1 MNEQHNKVVDKIRE
15 LSAAADNIEG
25 AGVLVIA
32 CFDESD
38 DQIRTTVA
46 ASGSCVMIA
55 EGIAEALT
63 DPNTSQVAE
72 LIHKSAKLA
81 ALNAQPTASNYSKRQ
96 RLTSTTRTR
105 RTTTSKQPAQR
116 IPGDAKCIKL

>member
-46 ASGSCVMIA
+46 AIGRRVMIA
-55 EGIAEALT
+55 KGIAEALT

-72 LIHKSAKLA
+72 LIHKGAKLA
-81 ALNAQPTASNYSKRQ
+81 AL
-96 RLTSTTRTR
+96 
-105 RTTTSKQPAQR
+105 
-116 IPGDAKCIKL
+116 KCAADSIKLIQRGSA

>member
-46 ASGSCVMIA
+46 ANGSRVMIA
-55 EGIAEALT
+55 KGIAEALT
-63 DPNTSQVAE
+63 DPNTSQVAG
-72 LIHKSAKLA
+72 LIHKGAKLA
-81 ALNAQPTASNYSKRQ
+81 AL
-96 RLTSTTRTR
+96 
-105 RTTTSKQPAQR
+105 
-116 IPGDAKCIKL
+116 KCAADSLKLFKEAALDLDDEDEKNDSE

>member
-1 MNEQHNKVVDKIRE
+1 MNEQHNKVADKIRE

-38 DQIRTTVA
+38 DQIRTMVA
-46 ASGSCVMIA
+46 VNGSRVMIA
-55 EGIAEALT
+55 KGIAETLT
-63 DPNTSQVAE
+63 DPNTEQVAE

-81 ALNAQPTASNYSKRQ
+81 AL
-96 RLTSTTRTR
+96 
-105 RTTTSKQPAQR
+105 
-116 IPGDAKCIKL
+116 KCAANSLKLFKEAALDLDNEDEENDSE

>member
-1 MNEQHNKVVDKIRE
+1 MNEQHNKVADKIRE

-46 ASGSCVMIA
+46 ASGSRVMIA
-55 EGIAEALT
+55 KGIAEALT
-63 DPNTSQVAE
+63 VPNTYQVAE
-72 LIHKSAKLA
+72 LIHKGAKLA
-81 ALNAQPTASNYSKRQ
+81 AL
-96 RLTSTTRTR
+96 
-105 RTTTSKQPAQR
+105 
-116 IPGDAKCIKL
+116 KCAADSIKLFKEAALDLDDKDEDEENDSE

>member
-15 LSAAADNIEG
+15 LSATADNIGGG

-46 ASGSCVMIA
+46 AIGSRVMIA
-55 EGIAEALT
+55 KGIAEALT
-63 DPNTSQVAE
+63 DPNTEQVAE
-72 LIHKSAKLA
+72 LIHKGAKLA
-81 ALNAQPTASNYSKRQ
+81 AL
-96 RLTSTTRTR
+96 
-105 RTTTSKQPAQR
+105 
-116 IPGDAKCIKL
+116 KCATNSLKLFKEAALDLDDEDEENDSE